1 MSIRLIDE
9 IYSALHNGEK
19 PPYTNARE
27 LNLTM
32 KLFDL
37 GIIDD
42 FDIDYQPPKFK
53 VSHHFGFD
61 ISSFKYYLPPIV
73 D

>member
-42 FDIDYQPPKFK
+42 FEIDKSSKFK

-61 ISSFKYYLPPIV
+61 INSFKYYLPPIV